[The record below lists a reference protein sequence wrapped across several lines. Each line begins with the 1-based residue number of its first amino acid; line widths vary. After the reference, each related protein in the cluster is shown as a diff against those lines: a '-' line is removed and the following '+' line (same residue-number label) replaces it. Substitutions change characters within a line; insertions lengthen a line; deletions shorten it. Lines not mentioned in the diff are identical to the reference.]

1 MQLYDMHSHILPG
14 FDDGAK
20 TVEDSLALIDCLKK
34 QGVSNIC
41 LTPHFYT
48 HEMAPSDYIAK
59 RNAVFESFLP
69 HIPAD
74 VSIILGS
81 EVYVTQFLFNGDDLS
96 GLAYGKSGYILTEFP
111 YSCDFGDKTMN
122 MMDSLWSNHKLTPV
136 LPHVERYE
144 YLIDHPDEIESL
156 KEYGVI
162 IQTNI
167 SNYTDKASF
176 FKKRKLLKMI
186 DGGLIDILGSDTHSF
201 THSTPEVFSQA
212 CKTIE
217 AKCGRHT
224 LRNMMRNSKKI
235 FNAATGYEE
244 V

>member
-69 HIPAD
+69 HIPAG

-167 SNYTDKASF
+167 SNYADKAPF
-176 FKKRKLLKMI
+176 FRKRKLLKYI
-186 DGGLIDILGSDTHSF
+186 ANGLIDILGSDAHSF
-201 THSTPEVFSQA
+201 THNTPEKFTQAMNTISQ
-212 CKTIE
+212 
-217 AKCGRHT
+217 KCGDGR
-224 LRNMMRNSKKI
+224 LSDMMETSAKI
-235 FNAATGYEE
+235 FRAAKGE
-244 V
+244 

>member
-144 YLIDHPDEIESL
+144 YLIDHPDEYQQLCGQSSL
-156 KEYGVI
+156 FPQAQAAQIYSERADRHSRLGRAFLYA
-162 IQTNI
+162 QH
-167 SNYTDKASF
+167 A
-176 FKKRKLLKMI
+176 RKI
-186 DGGLIDILGSDTHSF
+186 
-201 THSTPEVFSQA
+201 
-212 CKTIE
+212 
-217 AKCGRHT
+217 HT
-224 LRNMMRNSKKI
+224 GDEHDFAEMR
-235 FNAATGYEE
+235 
-244 V
+244 